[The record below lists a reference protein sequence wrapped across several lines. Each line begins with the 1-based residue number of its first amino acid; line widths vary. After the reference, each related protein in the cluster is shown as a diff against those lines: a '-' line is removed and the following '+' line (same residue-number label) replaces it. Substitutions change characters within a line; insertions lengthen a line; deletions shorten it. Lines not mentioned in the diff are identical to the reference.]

1 MVFRSVLHVERGG
14 ADLKE
19 DGFGVAVV
27 ATVAVLVA
35 VVAGPTLN
43 QWRCSKCSQEGL
55 SAARV
60 NWAEAV
66 VVVVVVVVV
75 QAFHG
80 AGRRK
85 DHLHRSCHDS
95 CFGRAG
101 GDDFRT
107 T

>member
-66 VVVVVVVVV
+66 VVVVVVV

-85 DHLHRSCHDS
+85 DRLHRSCHDS

-101 GDDFRT
+101 GGRF
-107 T
+107 